1 MSTNLHKAQK
11 HMQRA
16 TELLNQSQLGFGAP
30 TRSKKRKLAEEKI
43 VAEEIICSICFDDI
57 TNKDMADVHYCHPVE
72 NKVDSTIKTVPEHW
86 FCKDC
91 LEQWINA
98 GYDNCPNCKGL
109 CIALLTKKKVRLR
122 SIPQK
127 ELTKV
132 LDEQQMN
139 KVNESQKE
147 MMEKLNNPAEL
158 PSIDITLKIEQVRRW
173 RDTIHVQCTLDQ
185 DNNGN
190 FELIQKA
197 QYDWWTNYGRLAI
210 VVVENVDSEHEYW
223 KIINNGTFICSAGF
237 NWTDIFKILRMS
249 NERKRILDRTRVKLY
264 G

>member
-1 MSTNLHKAQK
+1 MSTNLRKAQK

-16 TELLNQSQLGFGAP
+16 TELLNQGQLGFGAP
-30 TRSKKRKLAEEKI
+30 TRSKKRKI
-43 VAEEIICSICFDDI
+43 AEEIICSICFDDI

-109 CIALLTKKKVRLR
+109 CIALLTKNKVRLR

-132 LDEQQMN
+132 LNEKQMN

-147 MMEKLNNPAEL
+147 IMEKLNNPAEL
-158 PSIDITLKIEQVRRW
+158 PSIDITLKIEQVRHDW
-173 RDTIHVQCTLDQ
+173 RNEIRVECTLDQ
-185 DNNGN
+185 DNDGN

-197 QYDWWTNYGRLAI
+197 HYSGWKNNGTLAI
-210 VVVENVDSEHEYW
+210 VEVQNVDSEQEYW

-237 NWTDIFKILRMS
+237 KWTDINKILRMS
-249 NERKRILDRTRVKLY
+249 NERKRIHDHKEYMTRLKLY